1 MSILASLVRAY
12 DRMGDSVPAYGFS
25 TEKIGFLVSL
35 SDDGTPAG
43 APIDLREG
51 EGKKKTPRAMAAPQ
65 PAKRTSGVSPN
76 FLWDKTSYA
85 LGVTAGEGR
94 RTKEEH
100 AKFCEFHEGL
110 LKDSADSGL
119 RAFLLFLRTWTPE
132 DFERLG
138 WPEEMKDQNIVF
150 TLESDRR
157 YDVRIHD
164 RPAARDIWAA
174 KSAGGDRIAAA
185 CLVTGTKAPV
195 ARLHPAIK
203 GVWGAQSSGAS
214 LVSFNLDAFTSYG
227 HEQGEN
233 APISEAAAFAYTT
246 ALNRFLERGSANR
259 IQIGDASTIFWA
271 DATNAEAA
279 KEAEDIFSA
288 LLNTVDESSEA
299 KKVRAILESV
309 RMGRAPA
316 DFTPDLPDKVRFHV
330 LGLAPNAA
338 RLSVRFYI
346 EDDFGSHRREFPRPC
361 RPTADR
367 AAAQRLR
374 IRPLALLVETASM
387 GKSENVPPNLAGEF
401 LRAILTGMPYPRN
414 LLAVLLM
421 RLRTDKDVNAL
432 RVSLLK
438 AILLRN
444 HSHPPTNSPMEVSVS
459 LNPQNNDP
467 GYLLG
472 RLFASYE
479 YAQTQALGGKVNA
492 TIRDQ
497 YYGTASATPRAVFPT
512 LQRKLNHH
520 LSRLRKDRPGLA
532 VNLDR
537 SIGEIFELADAD
549 KLFVPTLTAQRQAL
563 FAVGYYHQ
571 RNSFYRSKE
580 APKDDATVTNS
591 QE

>member
-35 SDDGTPAG
+35 SDNGTPAG
-43 APIDLREG
+43 APIDLRER

-100 AKFCEFHEGL
+100 AKFREFQEGL
-110 LKDSADSGL
+110 LKDSEDPGL

-150 TLESDRR
+150 TLESDRKNN
-157 YDVRIHD
+157 VRIHD

-185 CLVTGTKAPV
+185 CLVTGAKAPV

-233 APISEAAAFAYTT
+233 APVSEAAVFAYTT
-246 ALNRFLERGSANR
+246 ALNRFLQTGSANR
-259 IQIGDASTIFWA
+259 IQIGDASTVFWA
-271 DATNAEAA
+271 DATNVETA
-279 KEAEDIFSA
+279 KEAEGLFASFMNI
-288 LLNTVDESSEA
+288 DEGSEA
-299 KKVRAILESV
+299 KKVRAILENV

-346 EDDFGSHRREFPRPC
+346 EDDFGRI
-361 RPTADR
+361 
-367 AAAQRLR
+367 AANFLAHVERLR
-374 IRPLALLVETASM
+374 IEPPPRAENPALWKYLAETAAR

-444 HSHPPTNSPMEVSVS
+444 HSHPRTDSPMEVSVS

-472 RLFASYE
+472 RLFASY
-479 YAQTQALGGKVNA
+479 
-492 TIRDQ
+492 
-497 YYGTASATPRAVFPT
+497 
-512 LQRKLNHH
+512 
-520 LSRLRKDRPGLA
+520 
-532 VNLDR
+532 
-537 SIGEIFELADAD
+537 
-549 KLFVPTLTAQRQAL
+549 
-563 FAVGYYHQ
+563 
-571 RNSFYRSKE
+571 
-580 APKDDATVTNS
+580 
-591 QE
+591 